1 MLFTMNFLF
10 ILLHI
15 TVKLTYKFS
24 LTSRYIDIIK
34 KIFTKIINYLTPRI
48 KLLIKFLLQNSHL
61 TTTYTLMILFDG
73 LIFLKLVKR
82 LL

>member
-1 MLFTMNFLF
+1 MNFLF

-15 TVKLTYKFS
+15 TVKLAYKFS

-48 KLLIKFLLQNSHL
+48 KLLI
-61 TTTYTLMILFDG
+61 
-73 LIFLKLVKR
+73 
-82 LL
+82 